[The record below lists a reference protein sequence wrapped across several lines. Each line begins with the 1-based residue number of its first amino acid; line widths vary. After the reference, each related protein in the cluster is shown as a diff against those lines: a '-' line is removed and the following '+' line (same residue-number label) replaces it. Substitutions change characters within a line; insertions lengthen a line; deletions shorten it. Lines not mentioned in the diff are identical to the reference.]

1 LNIEE
6 CIPCFVPPRHRHH
19 LHILSYGPCPRD
31 IAGSA
36 GRSEIRSS
44 ATASTEQLF
53 HRALGHLLYRH
64 DLTYHEKCDAACAS
78 SINTNDTRLTRLTLR
93 RHGGPQLRC
102 LQPGP
107 QPASCRYVHHLATFK
122 SLLLTPVS
130 DHTRPAHIQHRSLRT
145 LKPDLRRRHITS
157 RAALLHVPRRP
168 NPHTAPTPHRQHQG
182 TL

>member
-1 LNIEE
+1 MLY
-6 CIPCFVPPRHRHH
+6 PFTSSSSLACFKLWTVPSRYCGVGWQIRDQIISHH
-19 LHILSYGPCPRD
+19 
-31 IAGSA
+31 
-36 GRSEIRSS
+36 
-44 ATASTEQLF
+44 ASTEQLL

-78 SINTNDTRLTRLTLR
+78 SINTNDTRLTRLTFLR

-122 SLLLTPVS
+122 SLLLTTVS

>member
-1 LNIEE
+1 MLY
-6 CIPCFVPPRHRHH
+6 PFTSSSSLACFKLWTVPSRYCGVGWQIRDQIISHH
-19 LHILSYGPCPRD
+19 
-31 IAGSA
+31 
-36 GRSEIRSS
+36 
-44 ATASTEQLF
+44 ASTEQLL

-78 SINTNDTRLTRLTLR
+78 SINTNDTRLTRLPLR

-122 SLLLTPVS
+122 SLLLTRVS
-130 DHTRPAHIQHRSLRT
+130 DHTRSAHIQHRSLRT

-157 RAALLHVPRRP
+157 RAALLHLPRRP
-168 NPHTAPTPHRQHQG
+168 HPHTAPAPHRQHQG

>member
-1 LNIEE
+1 M
-6 CIPCFVPPRHRHH
+6 CFIPSRHRHH
-19 LHILSYGPCPRD
+19 LHVLSYGPCPQD

-44 ATASTEQLF
+44 ATTQAPSNSYT
-53 HRALGHLLYRH
+53 AHLDTCCTDTTSH
-64 DLTYHEKCDAACAS
+64 TTKCDATCTS
-78 SINTNDTRLTRLTLR
+78 SINTNVTRLTRLTFLR

-122 SLLLTPVS
+122 SLLLTTVS

>member
-1 LNIEE
+1 MFYPFASSSSLAY
-6 CIPCFVPPRHRHH
+6 FKLRTVPSRYCGVGWQIRDQIISHH
-19 LHILSYGPCPRD
+19 
-31 IAGSA
+31 
-36 GRSEIRSS
+36 
-44 ATASTEQLF
+44 ASTEQLL

-78 SINTNDTRLTRLTLR
+78 SINTNDTRLTRLPLR